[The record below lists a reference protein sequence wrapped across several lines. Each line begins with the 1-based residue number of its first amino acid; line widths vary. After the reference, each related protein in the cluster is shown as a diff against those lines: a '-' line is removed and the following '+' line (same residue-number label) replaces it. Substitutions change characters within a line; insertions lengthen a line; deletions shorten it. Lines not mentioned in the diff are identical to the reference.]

1 MQFGN
6 VLTFKLRMP
15 DDPAIPFI
23 ELYPAMG
30 DQLN

>member
-23 ELYPAMG
+23 ELPLHDAIFYF
-30 DQLN
+30 